1 MFLAAAQYGC
11 GGHCFPRVC
20 GDVPHYSPGRP
31 GPIKFSPRMRGCSS
45 RRRAV
50 RSKATVFP
58 AYAGMFLRP
67 VSSASTGPCFP
78 RVCGDVP
85 DYRRDRAVAI
95 TFSPRMRGCSSQ
107 NRLSI
112 SLPPVFPAYAG
123 MFLGLSSEGSS
134 TACFPRVCGDVPVRT
149 TVRAAAA
156 PFSPRMRGCSPAL
169 LLALSVSLR
178 FPRVC
183 GDVPSGSSLQSG
195 AVKFSPRMRGCSQ
208 LHRPIPRSHHVF
220 PAYAGMFPR
229 LSFKPIWVGSFPR
242 IRGDVPT
249 RGFTEAARAAFSPHT
264 RGCSE
269 EDLEQAQCHLVFP
282 AYARMFPTWATTTGT
297 WKGFPR
303 IRGDVSMFERHG
315 LELAVFSPHTRGCS
329 WLPLWFPFL

>member
-1 MFLAAAQYGC
+1 MVCGYFGYAFSPRMRGC
-11 GGHCFPRVC
+11 SHLWVSHQPLGVSFPRVC
-20 GDVPHYSPGRP
+20 GDVPSRRTVRVR
-31 GPIKFSPRMRGCSS
+31 GPLFSPRMRGCS
-45 RRRAV
+45 AANGKTV
-50 RSKATVFP
+50 YPNAVFP

-95 TFSPRMRGCSSQ
+95 TFSPRMRGCS
-107 NRLSI
+107 LD
-112 SLPPVFPAYAG
+112 
-123 MFLGLSSEGSS
+123 S
-134 TACFPRVCGDVPVRT
+134 TRE
-149 TVRAAAA
+149 
-156 PFSPRMRGCSPAL
+156 
-169 LLALSVSLR
+169 
-178 FPRVC
+178 
-183 GDVPSGSSLQSG
+183 
-195 AVKFSPRMRGCSQ
+195 Q
-208 LHRPIPRSHHVF
+208 LDQLVF

-329 WLPLWFPFL
+329 SAAPRPRRRTTVFPAYAGIFL

>member
-1 MFLAAAQYGC
+1 
-11 GGHCFPRVC
+11 
-20 GDVPHYSPGRP
+20 
-31 GPIKFSPRMRGCSS
+31 
-45 RRRAV
+45 
-50 RSKATVFP
+50 
-58 AYAGMFLRP
+58 
-67 VSSASTGPCFP
+67 
-78 RVCGDVP
+78 
-85 DYRRDRAVAI
+85 
-95 TFSPRMRGCSSQ
+95 MRGCSSQ

-315 LELAVFSPHTRGCS
+315 LELAVFSPHTRGCWPLVS
-329 WLPLWFPFL
+329 PLFGACGVFPAYAGMFLPTTTEVQPGMRFPRIRGDVPLQLPGQGAVLPFSPHTRGYSCECSTSGAGGAVFPACAGMFLVATAVTTLRQCFPRVRGDVLPVWL

>member
-1 MFLAAAQYGC
+1 
-11 GGHCFPRVC
+11 
-20 GDVPHYSPGRP
+20 
-31 GPIKFSPRMRGCSS
+31 
-45 RRRAV
+45 
-50 RSKATVFP
+50 
-58 AYAGMFLRP
+58 
-67 VSSASTGPCFP
+67 
-78 RVCGDVP
+78 
-85 DYRRDRAVAI
+85 
-95 TFSPRMRGCSSQ
+95 MRGCSSQ

-220 PAYAGMFPR
+220 PAYAGMFPPAFLQTYLGWEFSPHAR
-229 LSFKPIWVGSFPR
+229 GCSSWPQPSPPFGSVFPACAGMFRWCSGVSVCWCGFPR
-242 IRGDVPT
+242 IRGDVPC
-249 RGFTEAARAAFSPHT
+249 RSPLAGFQKLFSPHT
-264 RGCSE
+264 RGCSLLPE
-269 EDLEQAQCHLVFP
+269 ITQIRVDVFP
-282 AYARMFPTWATTTGT
+282 AC
-297 WKGFPR
+297 
-303 IRGDVSMFERHG
+303 
-315 LELAVFSPHTRGCS
+315 TRGCS
-329 WLPLWFPFL
+329 MDGA

>member
-1 MFLAAAQYGC
+1 MFRTTAPADQDQLS
-11 GGHCFPRVC
+11 FPRVC
-20 GDVPHYSPGRP
+20 GDVPRVGGRCAR
-31 GPIKFSPRMRGCSS
+31 KR
-45 RRRAV
+45 
-50 RSKATVFP
+50 
-58 AYAGMFLRP
+58 L
-67 VSSASTGPCFP
+67 
-78 RVCGDVP
+78 
-85 DYRRDRAVAI
+85 
-95 TFSPRMRGCSSQ
+95 FSPRMRGCSSQ

-134 TACFPRVCGDVPVRT
+134 TAC
-149 TVRAAAA
+149 
-156 PFSPRMRGCSPAL
+156 
-169 LLALSVSLR
+169 

-303 IRGDVSMFERHG
+303 IRGDVPLQLPG
-315 LELAVFSPHTRGCS
+315 QGAVLPFSPHTRGYSCECS
-329 WLPLWFPFL
+329 TSGAGGAVFPACAGMFLVATAVTTLRQCFPRVRGDVLPVWL

>member
-1 MFLAAAQYGC
+1 
-11 GGHCFPRVC
+11 
-20 GDVPHYSPGRP
+20 
-31 GPIKFSPRMRGCSS
+31 
-45 RRRAV
+45 
-50 RSKATVFP
+50 
-58 AYAGMFLRP
+58 
-67 VSSASTGPCFP
+67 
-78 RVCGDVP
+78 
-85 DYRRDRAVAI
+85 
-95 TFSPRMRGCSSQ
+95 MRGCSSQ

-123 MFLGLSSEGSS
+123 MFLGLSSAGSS

-303 IRGDVSMFERHG
+303 IRGDVPLQLPG
-315 LELAVFSPHTRGCS
+315 QGAVLPFSPHTRGYSCECS
-329 WLPLWFPFL
+329 TSGAGGAVFPACAGMFLVATAVTTLRQCFPRVRGDVLPVWL

>member
-1 MFLAAAQYGC
+1 MLLS
-11 GGHCFPRVC
+11 FPRVC
-20 GDVPHYSPGRP
+20 GDVP
-31 GPIKFSPRMRGCSS
+31 PRIACRYRC
-45 RRRAV
+45 RR
-50 RSKATVFP
+50 
-58 AYAGMFLRP
+58 
-67 VSSASTGPCFP
+67 
-78 RVCGDVP
+78 
-85 DYRRDRAVAI
+85 
-95 TFSPRMRGCSSQ
+95 FSPRMRGCSSQ

-329 WLPLWFPFL
+329 SAAPRPRRRTTVFPAYAGIFL